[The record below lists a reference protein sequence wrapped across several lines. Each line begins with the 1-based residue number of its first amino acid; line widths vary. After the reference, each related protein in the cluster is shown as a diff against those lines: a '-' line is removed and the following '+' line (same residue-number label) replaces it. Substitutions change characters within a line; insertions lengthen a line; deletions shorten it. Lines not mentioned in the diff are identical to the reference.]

1 MKQNEK
7 ILVYAV
13 TGFLAVI
20 LAVAILFGKET
31 PRQVPDVQ
39 GDTAQGPS
47 LEEVLNRRAA
57 VTPEVEAAK
66 DPAAK
71 PAGET
76 PAGGGT
82 ATPAV
87 GGQPLAANVQL
98 APPTPAAL
106 VTEKIGLSRRDD
118 SMGRPWRVVRAQK
131 GDTLGTLVQKWC
143 GSLDYLEEA
152 RGINETLEVLKIGSD
167 VYLPWVEDEVLLAA
181 WEKAH
186 PAPAAIVPVEA
197 SMTPRTGA
205 EPTPGLGAGVGTVP
219 GTGSAALDGVPSPS
233 PKSPGSE
240 RAAGQPD
247 AAVAATGKK
256 HKVAAGESLWKIAER
271 EVGRKGAAAYI
282 EKILAANPGLD
293 PDRVREGQT
302 LTLPAKN

>member
-20 LAVAILFGKET
+20 LAVAILFGKEA
-31 PRQVPDVQ
+31 PSRLPDVQ

-47 LEEVLNRRAA
+47 LEEVLNRRAG
-57 VTPEVEAAK
+57 TKPEGEAAK
-66 DPAAK
+66 DPAATN
-71 PAGET
+71 AGET
-76 PAGGGT
+76 PAAGGT
-82 ATPAV
+82 PAVVTPAV

-167 VYLPWVEDEVLLAA
+167 VYLPWVEDEALLAA
-181 WEKAH
+181 WDKAH
-186 PAPAAIVPVEA
+186 PAPVVPVEA
-197 SMTPRTGA
+197 SMAPRTGT
-205 EPTPGLGAGVGTVP
+205 EPTVGLGANPNAGAVP
-219 GTGSAALDGVPSPS
+219 ATGSAAVDGVPTSV
-233 PKSPGSE
+233 GTNTE
-240 RAAGQPD
+240 RTGAQPEVV
-247 AAVAATGKK
+247 AAVGKK

-282 EKILAANPGLD
+282 EKILGANPGLD

>member
-20 LAVAILFGKET
+20 LAVAILFGKEA
-31 PRQVPDVQ
+31 PRRLPDVQ

-47 LEEVLNRRAA
+47 LEEVLNRRAGGA
-57 VTPEVEAAK
+57 AKTPAELQGAEGTGAETPGPNEAAQ
-66 DPAAK
+66 PN
-71 PAGET
+71 GT
-76 PAGGGT
+76 P
-82 ATPAV
+82 TPGV

-118 SMGRPWRVVRAQK
+118 TMGHPWRIVRAQK

-143 GSLDYLEEA
+143 GSLDLLEEA
-152 RGINETLEVLKIGSD
+152 RGINETLDVLKIGSD
-167 VYLPWVEDEVLLAA
+167 VWLPWVEDEVLLAA

-186 PAPAAIVPVEA
+186 PTSPVGPAEATAPGRVLLDPANATASRTDGAAAV
-197 SMTPRTGA
+197 
-205 EPTPGLGAGVGTVP
+205 
-219 GTGSAALDGVPSPS
+219 DGVP
-233 PKSPGSE
+233 K
-240 RAAGQPD
+240 AAPLIDASKPD
-247 AAVAATGKK
+247 VAVAATGRK
-256 HKVAAGESLWKIAER
+256 HKIAAGESLWKIAER
-271 EVGRKGAAAYI
+271 EVGRKGATAYI
-282 EKILAANPGLD
+282 EKILAANPGMD
-293 PDRVREGQT
+293 PDRIREGQT